1 MYDEL
6 AYLCDEVFEGV
17 PYDVAMRDP
26 EKVVVSGRWVNC
38 NKQDADNPKCRGR
51 YVAQEVNVNG
61 DADAA
66 FYAATPPL
74 EAKRVLFSRWVSE
87 RERGGKP
94 LKLHFLDVR
103 KAYFNGF
110 PRRPIYVKLPYE
122 MGLGR
127 NVLGRLRKCMYGTR
141 DAGAIWEATCA

>member
-66 FYAATPPL
+66 FYAATPHWRPRESCSAGGL
-74 EAKRVLFSRWVSE
+74 QSVSAAVN
-87 RERGGKP
+87 P
-94 LKLHFLDVR
+94 
-103 KAYFNGF
+103 
-110 PRRPIYVKLPYE
+110 
-122 MGLGR
+122 
-127 NVLGRLRKCMYGTR
+127 
-141 DAGAIWEATCA
+141 